1 MDKLLED
8 RKVIEERLTE
18 NLKCK
23 ELEIEKLKIE
33 INRLNEE
40 RNAELDSLAS
50 ENMTLRA
57 RLREAV
63 QSPVSDSEKEH
74 GRHNSAPPSILA
86 TSELPGHDMEGVDA
100 TCPTPDWDKHSC
112 SSLSEVSVACLQDRI
127 MQMEETHHSTNEE
140 LQATL
145 QELADLQTQ
154 LTELQSENERLT
166 DEKNVLLESLC
177 RQTEKLEDSRT
188 KVDTLQELLLKGKE
202 GDSCTEREQKLVD
215 LLKSAQDEREA
226 LLLKQ
231 EELNNQLT
239 ELRNAADSGGQEA
252 DRLSERVKFL
262 EYTIEATHAERKQID
277 QELALIREE
286 SNSRHIEINR
296 LNTLLDNAKAKIT
309 ELEQARE
316 LRDKSEMDE
325 IIDNARKEKDFLEGQ
340 IADLQEQLSRSRC
353 EVNKLKEQL
362 RQLQEEC
369 KVVKNNSKSAISNL
383 EYQLQQLKDEKMN
396 LAQELQESRELA
408 AELQVQAQCHLE
420 DKSQLKSVLSETQ
433 KHLVLNEKKMSEM
446 EKLLCEEQR
455 IKMEKNEEWE
465 QFQSDLLM
473 TVRVAN
479 DLKTE
484 AQVQSEMLIAENKGL
499 KEKVKNLEAQIDRLK
514 VKLPSPTPTTLTDTS
529 ASVLNSVQLD
539 LANRRTKQGISR
551 QDSRLSVKS
560 LIESIE
566 NATKQAKAGPGSRSS
581 STSSLS
587 SLACDVRCSVPTINN
602 TNNSS
607 GQGRYYSDSEVIKNN
622 QTNNKT
628 NQNNNNNNNNNK
640 SRNLILNDCQQY
652 KQDISPVSILSNKNT
667 DYVRRNSYSDVSERK
682 DPLTALVKNGGSKRN
697 ALLKWCQNKTLGYKN
712 IDITNFSSSW
722 NDGLGFCALLH
733 TYLPDK
739 VPYDTLVP
747 NEKRRNFTI
756 AFEAAESVGI
766 HTSLNITDMV
776 QLERPDWQQ
785 VMAYITAIYKHFE
798 T

>member
-514 VKLPSPTPTTLTDTS
+514 
-529 ASVLNSVQLD
+529 
-539 LANRRTKQGISR
+539 
-551 QDSRLSVKS
+551 
-560 LIESIE
+560 
-566 NATKQAKAGPGSRSS
+566 
-581 STSSLS
+581 
-587 SLACDVRCSVPTINN
+587 
-602 TNNSS
+602 
-607 GQGRYYSDSEVIKNN
+607 
-622 QTNNKT
+622 
-628 NQNNNNNNNNNK
+628 
-640 SRNLILNDCQQY
+640 
-652 KQDISPVSILSNKNT
+652 
-667 DYVRRNSYSDVSERK
+667 
-682 DPLTALVKNGGSKRN
+682 GG
-697 ALLKWCQNKTLGYKN
+697 
-712 IDITNFSSSW
+712 
-722 NDGLGFCALLH
+722 
-733 TYLPDK
+733 
-739 VPYDTLVP
+739 
-747 NEKRRNFTI
+747 
-756 AFEAAESVGI
+756 
-766 HTSLNITDMV
+766 
-776 QLERPDWQQ
+776 
-785 VMAYITAIYKHFE
+785 
-798 T
+798 

>member
-1 MDKLLED
+1 MDKIIQDSKEA
-8 RKVIEERLTE
+8 EERLTRS
-18 NLKCK
+18 LKSK
-23 ELEIEKLKIE
+23 DAEIEALRSE
-33 INRLNEE
+33 INRLNDEKIT
-40 RNAELDSLAS
+40 ELETLES
-50 ENMTLRA
+50 ENVALKAKLRDTSDNF
-57 RLREAV
+57 
-63 QSPVSDSEKEH
+63 SPSMNMEKEQIKH
-74 GRHNSAPPSILA
+74 DLA
-86 TSELPGHDMEGVDA
+86 LNDLSCQDMEGVDG
-100 TCPTPDWDKHSC
+100 TCSTPDWDKHSC

-154 LTELQSENERLT
+154 LMDLQSENERLT
-166 DEKNVLLESLC
+166 EEKNVLLESLC
-177 RQTEKLEDSRT
+177 RQTEKLEDSRI
-188 KVDTLQELLLKGKE
+188 KVDTLQELLLKGKD
-202 GDSCTEREQKLVD
+202 GDTCTEREQKLVD
-215 LLKSAQDEREA
+215 LLKSAQDERET

-231 EELNNQLT
+231 EDLNNQLT

-252 DRLSERVKFL
+252 NRLSERVKLL
-262 EYTIEATHAERKQID
+262 EFTVEASNAEKKQLE
-277 QELALIREE
+277 QKFSVAKQE
-286 SNSRHIEINR
+286 SNLRVIEISR
-296 LNTLLDNAKAKIT
+296 LNTLLDNAKAKIS

-316 LRDKSEMDE
+316 LGDKSEVDKV
-325 IIDNARKEKDFLEGQ
+325 IDNARKEKDFLEAQ
-340 IADLQEQLSRSRC
+340 VANLQEQLSRSIC
-353 EVNKLKEQL
+353 EVEKLKEQF

-369 KVVKNNSKSAISNL
+369 KVTRNNAKSVVGNL
-383 EYQLQQLKDEKMN
+383 EYQLEQLRDEK
-396 LAQELQESRELA
+396 LSLVQKLQDSRELA

-420 DKSQLKSVLSETQ
+420 DKLQLKSVLSETQ
-433 KHLVLNEKKMSEM
+433 KHLVLNEKKMSELERILNE
-446 EKLLCEEQR
+446 EKR
-455 IKMEKNEEWE
+455 IKIEKNEEWE

-484 AQVQSEMLIAENKGL
+484 AQTQSELLIAENKEL
-499 KEKVKNLEAQIDRLK
+499 KERITNLEAQIDKLK
-514 VKLPSPTPTTLTDTS
+514 VKIPSPTPTTLTDTS
-529 ASVLNSVQLD
+529 ASVLNSVQQD

-587 SLACDVRCSVPTINN
+587 SITSDVRCTVPTI
-602 TNNSS
+602 TSS
-607 GQGRYYSDSEVIKNN
+607 ISTGTQGRYYSDSEIVKTS
-622 QTNNKT
+622 QANNKT
-628 NQNNNNNNNNNK
+628 PNNQNSN
-640 SRNLILNDCQQY
+640 SRNIILTDCQQY
-652 KQDISPVSILSNKNT
+652 KTEITPVSILSNKSV
-667 DYVRRNSYSDVSERK
+667 DYTRRNSYSDIGERK
-682 DPLTALVKNGGSKRN
+682 DPLSALVRNGGSKRN
-697 ALLKWCQNKTLGYKN
+697 ALLKWCQNKMLGYRN

-739 VPYDTLVP
+739 VPYDTLIP
-747 NEKRRNFTI
+747 NEKKRNFTI

-766 HTSLNITDMV
+766 QTSLNITDMV

-785 VMAYITAIYKHFE
+785 IMGYITAIYKHFE